1 MLKIQPCLIYL
12 YCFVKKGR
20 GNYIALPP
28 SSGSYATVYGWF
40 FSTGCDE
47 RSVAW
52 KQNNVVQLIK
62 GYALLLS
69 VRFVPNF
76 SVIFSLVFKIHSFLF
91 PIKRHVL
98 KGGVESWSGVS
109 TPSWS
114 GAELIFSFKC

>member
-47 RSVAW
+47 RSDSAPLYPSH
-52 KQNNVVQLIK
+52 QQSIDIK
-62 GYALLLS
+62 SISIKLS
-69 VRFVPNF
+69 HILQYRSVNG
-76 SVIFSLVFKIHSFLF
+76 SVIEPDTEMQRCRRRLESRISNVYYCTNFN
-91 PIKRHVL
+91 L
-98 KGGVESWSGVS
+98 K
-109 TPSWS
+109 
-114 GAELIFSFKC
+114 K